1 MTFLVG
7 AMASE
12 ERMLTSNVI
21 CRFSVFRHIFLVYIL
36 LTLSS
41 QYSFVETAHISGT
54 WNTREYFRFLIK
66 FGFQKT
72 EIHQENDGY
81 IYGNITMTGSVN
93 KKATL
98 AVLDRGYFLEY
109 YGNRTVA
116 NKSKA
121 CILMF
126 DKISSTAYDS
136 ACNDAGEVDFLRKVP
151 CPKGQLCEDEDKPS
165 NVVPNSQFTFR
176 IREIR
181 QPR

>member
-1 MTFLVG
+1 MTFLVD
-7 AMASE
+7 AMAPE
-12 ERMLTSNVI
+12 ERMLTSNI
-21 CRFSVFRHIFLVYIL
+21 NFNFSVFKPVCLVFIC
-36 LTLSS
+36 LSFS
-41 QYSFVETAHISGT
+41 YQYSFVETAHVTGT

-72 EIHQENDGY
+72 EVHQENDGY
-81 IYGNITMTGSVN
+81 IYGNITMTGSLS

-136 ACNDAGEVDFLRKVP
+136 ACNDAGEVDFLRKIP
-151 CPKGQLCEDEDKPS
+151 CSKGQYCEDEDKPS
-165 NVVPNSQFTFR
+165 NVVPNYQFTFR